1 MEMRERIPMQPGAYE
16 FYALDLEKGKTEE
29 GIYHRQSGRTER
41 IPIEV
46 TRLLSDRGATC
57 LVYEGFLET
66 NGRRVILKEF
76 YPSSTRNT
84 WGISRSEREDQ
95 KLHIPSMVWNT
106 GGERQTEISAR
117 LNQFMRS
124 YEWQKKFHQ
133 DPRFLEVVVEPQYFA
148 VYGDTFYIISDYH
161 NGESLRDKAD
171 SFNTLR
177 DKVLLFQ
184 YITDVMSVL
193 EENKYLFLDVCEENF
208 LVIQQT
214 RSHYQLRL
222 FDMDS
227 VIDLSNLDQLHQAE
241 GNVFYHKEYAADEI
255 FTFEKALR
263 RSSFDDVKK
272 DYLEESMAVY
282 SLGILFFK
290 ILFGHI
296 PNSKERKIRA
306 HEQELAERLVRE
318 YDISFETAH
327 KLLTIL
333 SNMIAEQ
340 SERYVSSFYSCENVL
355 RILNEFSDEMNYEK
369 YISQRE
375 TAKANATF
383 AAYHMLQKFPL
394 FRYADL
400 QRERKLKVALI
411 GENPMRT
418 AFLSALI
425 SIGQMLDTRLEISIL
440 AEDAEEFWQDYVSED
455 KNSALKRAVHVE
467 VNGRKVT
474 QKTDPQLVK
483 EPLAYLR
490 ILTGTVEESIARRAR
505 EDGYRYFVIL
515 DSEEKVLRAYD
526 VIDANIRASDIGK
539 VFVGCLQTGKRLSLL
554 DSGRKK
560 LDLHFICG
568 YRSSEGYNEK
578 MYGEQIYK
586 MGLMAHAYYHKCLDG
601 KMENQA
607 FERLEQT
614 YQSDIYSR
622 MSSERAAL
630 HGIYKMASVGIDI
643 RRPGRFR
650 AYFEKLQDAETVER
664 LGWLE
669 HVSWTASMLTAGY
682 IPVDAAE
689 LDSYAYH
696 GINDWKDKSN
706 PEKIRH
712 PLLAAS
718 LPRRML
724 PEENWQELT
733 EEQLLSLD
741 PLDQVSYALFQWY
754 RKQVPALR
762 KRFSAEFERNAAWIP
777 EDGGEVFE
785 QLRQCGLA
793 CMEHVGEKQ
802 VWQDMTFV
810 HDWKTAYEKAEDY
823 LKSPKKPEGGRMKN
837 FIDTLAKI
845 MEPVLDSYKNRDYKQ
860 LDRDIVYSV
869 LDMTIV

>member
-1 MEMRERIPMQPGAYE
+1 MEMRRIPMQSGAYD
-16 FYALDLEKGKTEE
+16 FYALNLEEVKTEE
-29 GIYHRQSGRTER
+29 GIYHRQRGRTER

-46 TRLLSDRGATC
+46 TRLLSDSGATC
-57 LVYEGFLET
+57 LVYEGVLGT
-66 NGRRVILKEF
+66 NGRRVIIKEF
-76 YPSSTRNT
+76 YPCSTRNA
-84 WGISRSEREDQ
+84 WGISRSEWEDQ
-95 KLHIPSMVWNT
+95 KLHIPSMVWNA
-106 GGERQTEISAR
+106 GGKRQTEISAR

-148 VYGDTFYIISDYH
+148 AYGDTFYIISDYH
-161 NGESLRDKAD
+161 NGESLREKARGF
-171 SFNTLR
+171 STLR

-193 EENKYLFLDVCEENF
+193 EENQYLFLDVCEENF

-241 GNVFYHKEYAADEI
+241 GNVFYHKEYAANEI

-263 RSSFDDVKK
+263 KSSFDDVKK
-272 DYLEESMAVY
+272 DYLEESMVVY

-296 PNSKERKIRA
+296 PNGEERKIGM
-306 HEQELAERLVRE
+306 HEKELAARLVLK
-318 YDISFETAH
+318 YDVSFDTAH

-333 SNMIAEQ
+333 RSMIAEQ
-340 SERYVSSFYSCENVL
+340 SERYALNCYSCENVL
-355 RILNEFSDEMNYEK
+355 RLLNEFSDEMNYEK

-375 TAKANATF
+375 VAEANATF

-394 FRYADL
+394 FRYADMHKEK
-400 QRERKLKVALI
+400 RLKVALI

-425 SIGQMLDTRLEISIL
+425 SIGQMLDTKLEISIL
-440 AEDAEEFWQDYVSED
+440 SEDAAEFWQDYVSKD
-455 KNSALKRAVHVE
+455 KNSALKRAVNVE
-467 VNGRKVT
+467 INDRKVIE
-474 QKTDPQLVK
+474 KVDFRLVK

-490 ILTGTVEESIARRAR
+490 IFTGTVEESIARRGR
-505 EDGYRYFVIL
+505 EDGYRYFIIL

-526 VIDANIRASDIGK
+526 VIDANIQTLDIGK
-539 VFVGCLQTGKRLSLL
+539 VFVGCLQTGKRLSLP
-554 DSGRKK
+554 DSGRKN
-560 LDLHFICG
+560 LDLHFICRYG
-568 YRSSEGYNEK
+568 SNEGYNEK

-586 MGLMAHAYYHKCLDG
+586 MGFMAHAYYNKCLDG
-601 KMENQA
+601 KMGNQA
-607 FERLEQT
+607 FELLEQT

-630 HGIYKMASVGIDI
+630 HGIYKMASLGIDI
-643 RRPGRFR
+643 QRPGRFR
-650 AYFEKLQDAETVER
+650 AYFEKLQDAEIVER

-682 IPVDAAE
+682 IPVDVAE
-689 LDSYAYH
+689 LDAYAYQ
-696 GINDWKDKSN
+696 GTNDWKDKRN

-712 PLLAAS
+712 PLLVAS
-718 LPRRML
+718 LPHRML

-733 EEQLLSLD
+733 EEQYLSLD
-741 PLDQVSYALFQWY
+741 PLDKVSYALFQWY
-754 RKQVPALR
+754 RKRVPAFR
-762 KRFSAEFERNAAWIP
+762 ERFEAEFERNAAWIP
-777 EDGGEVFE
+777 EEAEEIFE
-785 QLRQCGLA
+785 QLRQCGLG

-802 VWQDMTFV
+802 VQQDMTLV
-810 HDWKTAYEKAEDY
+810 YDWKAAYARAEDY
-823 LKSPKKPEGGRMKN
+823 LKSIEKTGGGRMKE
-837 FIDTLAKI
+837 FVDTLEKI
-845 MEPVLDSYKNRDYKQ
+845 MKPVLDSYKNRDYKQ